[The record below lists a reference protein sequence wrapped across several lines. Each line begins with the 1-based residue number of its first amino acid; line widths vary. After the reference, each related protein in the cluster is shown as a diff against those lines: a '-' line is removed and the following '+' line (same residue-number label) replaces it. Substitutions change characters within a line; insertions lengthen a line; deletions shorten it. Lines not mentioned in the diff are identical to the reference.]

1 MSFNVGFSLKFLIT
15 YSPRHPSG
23 ATFRW
28 IGTGSLFAKRG
39 DGGESVKLP
48 IFMLFSFGLFYQN

>member
-1 MSFNVGFSLKFLIT
+1 LKILLT

-23 ATFRW
+23 VTFRW

-39 DGGESVKLP
+39 DGGESVKLD
-48 IFMLFSFGLFYQN
+48 ILMFFYSGTVL